1 MENDVGDEPKPVEL
15 CGQAALVESY
25 IKLCSSVIHAGS
37 GRVRVTHIFCC
48 QSLTYLT
55 AEAIRNGK

>member
-1 MENDVGDEPKPVEL
+1 MENDVGDEPKRVEL

-25 IKLCSSVIHAGS
+25 IKLCSSVIHAGC
-37 GRVRVTHIFCC
+37 RQVRVTHIFCC
-48 QSLTYLT
+48 QSLAYHT